1 MRVSRFSFFLFTP
14 SQGVD
19 KSLCNS
25 LLGVKTFGFF
35 PSPPMERR
43 RNGSWRV
50 LFCCN
55 NDCFQLF
62 VMLSLG
68 EDRCEGENDKV
79 FTRSALIKSDLWRA
93 GEEVKAKKE
102 NQLRRAY
109 VRARRADCVKVL
121 VSDRSSCA
129 KWGRGEGKSPVCS
142 RVLHKAFALPGTLP
156 SGHHGVRF
164 PFLFGALRCGGDCEG
179 AGLSTLP
186 RREAPRFTRS
196 TGGRRR

>member
-1 MRVSRFSFFLFTP
+1 MLF
-14 SQGVD
+14 
-19 KSLCNS
+19 
-25 LLGVKTFGFF
+25 
-35 PSPPMERR
+35 MI
-43 RNGSWRV
+43 
-50 LFCCN
+50 
-55 NDCFQLF
+55 
-62 VMLSLG
+62 LSLG

-102 NQLRRAY
+102 NQLWRAY
-109 VRARRADCVKVL
+109 VRARRADSVKVL
-121 VSDRSSCA
+121 VSDDRRARS
-129 KWGRGEGKSPVCS
+129 GGGERKSRPFVRVCS
-142 RVLHKAFALPGTLP
+142 RVLRKAFALPGAL
-156 SGHHGVRF
+156 SSWSHGVRF